1 MEFSELQK
9 AINELKKQYKEIS
22 QVISDYEKESELNDI
37 QKNTLAALRKHKEE
51 IKKQLESLGIYADTE
66 MIVYEG
72 KIAERT
78 NKDLSKSNKE
88 KTNEEKTN
96 NDKYKELSARE
107 LELLNKCKEK
117 IQEIDKI
124 IDENKQ
130 CYSDELADQLDNAE
144 MFLEKVAKKENIEN
158 REEILENLYLQLCAK
173 KSQLELM
180 IKKEEE
186 DNSLTKLKKAVK
198 KHWKKVA
205 AIVLVGA
212 MVMGISKCDLKKAPK
227 EETPN
232 DEPKIEYDQE
242 SYEYFINN
250 GVRKSDAEKLA
261 ENSMKLMNRLNENDV
276 TDIKVNDIDE
286 LLLDIYDGHN
296 ITSSAENYD
305 SLDTFTSLENAATV
319 DVFNNIAGVP
329 GYENIDYDKCA
340 NLVNFVD
347 DLDINQDSSFDTLME
362 RLSEATE
369 QFFKNKNDK
378 VSAQN
383 LIDVIYDV
391 NKNSGKLNASEEG
404 MITEYILA
412 VGPTLYVL
420 YPELKVTGT
429 NINPE
434 HLINHIVAEI
444 EVFEQDSCYTR
455 TLN

>member
-9 AINELKKQYKEIS
+9 AIEELKKQYKEIS
-22 QVISDYEKESELNDI
+22 KVINSYEQESELDDT
-37 QKNTLAALRKHKEE
+37 QKSTLEALKKHKEE
-51 IKKQLESLGIYADTE
+51 IKKQLESLGIHADTE
-66 MIVYEG
+66 MMVYEG
-72 KIAERT
+72 KIVERA
-78 NKDLSKSNKE
+78 
-88 KTNEEKTN
+88 
-96 NDKYKELSARE
+96 YKELSSRE

-117 IQEIDKI
+117 VQEIDI
-124 IDENKQ
+124 IIEENKQ
-130 CYSDELADQLDNAE
+130 YNSDELADFLDKSDA
-144 MFLEKVAKKENIEN
+144 FLEKVENKENIEN
-158 REEILENLYLQLCAK
+158 REAMLEQLYLQLRSK

-186 DNSLTKLKKAVK
+186 NNSLTKLKRTVK

-205 AIVLVGA
+205 AIVLIGA
-212 MVMGISKCDLKKAPK
+212 MVIGISKCDLKKKK
-227 EETPN
+227 EVPN
-232 DEPKIEYDQE
+232 DEPSIEYDIE

-250 GVRKSDAEKLA
+250 GVRESDAKLLA
-261 ENSMKLMNRLNENDV
+261 TNSGKILGLLIANDV

-319 DVFNNIAGVP
+319 DVFNNITKVP
-329 GYENIDYDKCA
+329 GYENIDFDKNA
-340 NLVNFVD
+340 NLINFVD
-347 DLDINQDSSFDTLME
+347 DLDINQGSSFDTLME
-362 RLSEATE
+362 RLSEAAE
-369 QFFKNKNDK
+369 QFFRNTSDK
-378 VSAQN
+378 ASAQN

-391 NKNSGKLNASEEG
+391 NKQSGKLNASEEG
-404 MITEYILA
+404 MITEYIMSF
-412 VGPTLYVL
+412 GPTVFIL

-429 NINPE
+429 NINTE

>member
-9 AINELKKQYKEIS
+9 AIEELKKQYKEIS
-22 QVISDYEKESELNDI
+22 KVINSYEQESELDDT
-37 QKNTLAALRKHKEE
+37 QKSTLEALKKHKEE
-51 IKKQLESLGIYADTE
+51 IKKQLESLGIHADTE
-66 MIVYEG
+66 MMVYEG
-72 KIAERT
+72 KIVERA
-78 NKDLSKSNKE
+78 
-88 KTNEEKTN
+88 
-96 NDKYKELSARE
+96 YKELSSRE

-117 IQEIDKI
+117 VQEIDI
-124 IDENKQ
+124 IIEENKQ
-130 CYSDELADQLDNAE
+130 YNSDELADFLDKSDA
-144 MFLEKVAKKENIEN
+144 FLEKVENKENIEN
-158 REEILENLYLQLCAK
+158 REAMLEQLYLQLCSK

-186 DNSLTKLKKAVK
+186 NNSLTKLKRTVK

-205 AIVLVGA
+205 AIVLIGA
-212 MVMGISKCDLKKAPK
+212 MVIGISKCDLKKKK
-227 EETPN
+227 EVPN
-232 DEPKIEYDQE
+232 DEPSIEYDIE

-250 GVRKSDAEKLA
+250 GVRESDAKLLA
-261 ENSMKLMNRLNENDV
+261 TNSGKILGLLIANDV

-319 DVFNNIAGVP
+319 DVFNNITKVP
-329 GYENIDYDKCA
+329 GYENIDFDKNA
-340 NLVNFVD
+340 NLINFVD
-347 DLDINQDSSFDTLME
+347 DLDINQGSSFDTLME
-362 RLSEATE
+362 RLSEAAE
-369 QFFKNKNDK
+369 QFFRNTSDK
-378 VSAQN
+378 ASAQN

-391 NKNSGKLNASEEG
+391 NKQSGKLNASEEG
-404 MITEYILA
+404 MITEYIMSF
-412 VGPTLYVL
+412 GPTVFIL

-429 NINPE
+429 NINTE

>member
-9 AINELKKQYKEIS
+9 AIEELKKQYKEIS
-22 QVISDYEKESELNDI
+22 KVINSYEQESELDDT
-37 QKNTLAALRKHKEE
+37 QKSTLEALKKHKEE
-51 IKKQLESLGIYADTE
+51 IKKQLESLGIHVDTE
-66 MIVYEG
+66 MMVYEG
-72 KIAERT
+72 KIVERA
-78 NKDLSKSNKE
+78 
-88 KTNEEKTN
+88 
-96 NDKYKELSARE
+96 YKELSSRE

-117 IQEIDKI
+117 VQEIDI
-124 IDENKQ
+124 IIEENKQ
-130 CYSDELADQLDNAE
+130 YNSDELADFLDKSDA
-144 MFLEKVAKKENIEN
+144 FLEKVENKENIEN
-158 REEILENLYLQLCAK
+158 REAMLEQLYLQLCSK

-186 DNSLTKLKKAVK
+186 NNSLTKLKRTVK

-205 AIVLVGA
+205 AIVLIGA
-212 MVMGISKCDLKKAPK
+212 MVIGISKCDLKKKK
-227 EETPN
+227 EVPN
-232 DEPKIEYDQE
+232 DEPSIEYDIE

-250 GVRKSDAEKLA
+250 GVRESDAKLLA
-261 ENSMKLMNRLNENDV
+261 TNSGKILGLLIANDV

-319 DVFNNIAGVP
+319 DVFNNITKVP
-329 GYENIDYDKCA
+329 GYENIDFDKNA
-340 NLVNFVD
+340 NLINFVD
-347 DLDINQDSSFDTLME
+347 DLDINQGSSFDTLME
-362 RLSEATE
+362 RLSEAAE
-369 QFFKNKNDK
+369 QFFRNTSDK
-378 VSAQN
+378 ASAQN

-391 NKNSGKLNASEEG
+391 NKQSGKLNASEEG
-404 MITEYILA
+404 MITEYIMSF
-412 VGPTLYVL
+412 GPTVFIL

-429 NINPE
+429 NINTE

>member
-9 AINELKKQYKEIS
+9 AIEELKKQYKEIS
-22 QVISDYEKESELNDI
+22 KVINSYEQESELDDT
-37 QKNTLAALRKHKEE
+37 QKSTLEALKKHKEE
-51 IKKQLESLGIYADTE
+51 IKKQLESLGIHVDTE
-66 MIVYEG
+66 MMVYEG
-72 KIAERT
+72 KIVERA
-78 NKDLSKSNKE
+78 
-88 KTNEEKTN
+88 
-96 NDKYKELSARE
+96 YKELSSRE

-117 IQEIDKI
+117 VQEIDKI
-124 IDENKQ
+124 IEENEQ
-130 CYSDELADQLDNAE
+130 YNSDELADFLDKSDA
-144 MFLEKVAKKENIEN
+144 FLEKVENKENIEN
-158 REEILENLYLQLCAK
+158 REAMLEQLYLQLCSK

-186 DNSLTKLKKAVK
+186 NNSLTKLKRTVK

-205 AIVLVGA
+205 AIVLIGA
-212 MVMGISKCDLKKAPK
+212 MVIGISKCDLKKKK
-227 EETPN
+227 EVPN
-232 DEPKIEYDQE
+232 DEPSIEYDIE

-250 GVRKSDAEKLA
+250 GVRESDAKILA
-261 ENSMKLMNRLNENDV
+261 TNSGKILGLLIANDV

-319 DVFNNIAGVP
+319 DVFNNITKVP
-329 GYENIDYDKCA
+329 GYENIDFDKNA
-340 NLVNFVD
+340 NLINFVD
-347 DLDINQDSSFDTLME
+347 DLDINQGSSFDTLME
-362 RLSEATE
+362 RLSEAAE
-369 QFFKNKNDK
+369 QFFRNTSDK
-378 VSAQN
+378 ASAQN

-391 NKNSGKLNASEEG
+391 NKQSGKLNASEEG
-404 MITEYILA
+404 MITEYIMSF
-412 VGPTLYVL
+412 GPTVFIL

-429 NINPE
+429 NINTE

>member
-9 AINELKKQYKEIS
+9 AIEELKKQYKEIS
-22 QVISDYEKESELNDI
+22 KVIISYEQESELDDT
-37 QKNTLAALRKHKEE
+37 QKSTLEALKKHKEE
-51 IKKQLESLGIYADTE
+51 IKKQLESLGIHADTE
-66 MIVYEG
+66 MMVYEG
-72 KIAERT
+72 KIVERA
-78 NKDLSKSNKE
+78 
-88 KTNEEKTN
+88 
-96 NDKYKELSARE
+96 YKELSSRE

-117 IQEIDKI
+117 VQEIDI
-124 IDENKQ
+124 IIEENKQ
-130 CYSDELADQLDNAE
+130 YNSDELADFLDKSDA
-144 MFLEKVAKKENIEN
+144 FLEKVENKENIEN
-158 REEILENLYLQLCAK
+158 REAMLEQLYLQLCSK

-186 DNSLTKLKKAVK
+186 NNSLTKLKRTVK

-205 AIVLVGA
+205 AIVLIGA
-212 MVMGISKCDLKKAPK
+212 MVIGISKCDLKKKK
-227 EETPN
+227 EVPN
-232 DEPKIEYDQE
+232 DEPSIEYDIE

-250 GVRKSDAEKLA
+250 GVRESDAKILA
-261 ENSMKLMNRLNENDV
+261 TNSGKILGLLIANDV

-319 DVFNNIAGVP
+319 DVFNNITKVP
-329 GYENIDYDKCA
+329 GYENIDFDKNA
-340 NLVNFVD
+340 NLINFVD
-347 DLDINQDSSFDTLME
+347 DLDINQGSSFDTLME
-362 RLSEATE
+362 RLSEAAE
-369 QFFKNKNDK
+369 QFFRNTNDK
-378 VSAQN
+378 ASAQN

-391 NKNSGKLNASEEG
+391 NKQSGKLNASEEG
-404 MITEYILA
+404 MITEYIMSF
-412 VGPTLYVL
+412 GPTVFIL

-429 NINPE
+429 NINTE

>member
-9 AINELKKQYKEIS
+9 AIEELKKQYKEIS
-22 QVISDYEKESELNDI
+22 KVINSYEQESELDDT
-37 QKNTLAALRKHKEE
+37 QKSTLEALKKHKEE
-51 IKKQLESLGIYADTE
+51 IKKQLESLGIHVDTE
-66 MIVYEG
+66 MMVYEG
-72 KIAERT
+72 KIVERA
-78 NKDLSKSNKE
+78 
-88 KTNEEKTN
+88 
-96 NDKYKELSARE
+96 YKELSSRE

-117 IQEIDKI
+117 VQEIDI
-124 IDENKQ
+124 IIEENKQ
-130 CYSDELADQLDNAE
+130 YNSDELADFLDKSDA
-144 MFLEKVAKKENIEN
+144 FLEKVENKENIEN
-158 REEILENLYLQLCAK
+158 REAMLEQLYLQLRSK

-186 DNSLTKLKKAVK
+186 NNSLTKLKRTVK

-205 AIVLVGA
+205 AIVLIGA
-212 MVMGISKCDLKKAPK
+212 MVIGISKCDLKKKK
-227 EETPN
+227 EVPN
-232 DEPKIEYDQE
+232 DEPSIEYDIE

-250 GVRKSDAEKLA
+250 GVRESDAKILA
-261 ENSMKLMNRLNENDV
+261 TNSGKILGLLIANDV

-319 DVFNNIAGVP
+319 DVFNNITKVP
-329 GYENIDYDKCA
+329 GYENIDFDKNA
-340 NLVNFVD
+340 NLINFVD
-347 DLDINQDSSFDTLME
+347 DLDINQGSSFDTLME
-362 RLSEATE
+362 RLSEAAE
-369 QFFKNKNDK
+369 QFFRNTSDK
-378 VSAQN
+378 ASAQN

-391 NKNSGKLNASEEG
+391 NKQSGKLNASEEG
-404 MITEYILA
+404 MITEYIMSF
-412 VGPTLYVL
+412 GPTVFIL

-429 NINPE
+429 NINTE